1 MEMMRMNLQ
10 QPHSTSNNA
19 CQPPTNLNKLHHM
32 QRIIRGSTSLLRS
45 GRIHQKEGGAG
56 AGAGTGAR
64 LPSSS
69 TLSKLALC
77 DGNGWSL
84 PLATLYQLALWD
96 GHDMRMMLRK
106 NSCWSWRSRS
116 SMMMMRRRRSSS
128 RAGWGV
134 RILMDGALSPAE
146 YDDAKE

>member
-1 MEMMRMNLQ
+1 M
-10 QPHSTSNNA
+10 
-19 CQPPTNLNKLHHM
+19 
-32 QRIIRGSTSLLRS
+32 
-45 GRIHQKEGGAG
+45 
-56 AGAGTGAR
+56 
-64 LPSSS
+64 
-69 TLSKLALC
+69 
-77 DGNGWSL
+77 

-96 GHDMRMMLRK
+96 GHMRMMLRK

-116 SMMMMRRRRSSS
+116 SMMRRRRSS